1 MPERGSV
8 ELHPMIALR
17 KIGKVRLAG
26 YHRSNEAMQRTR
38 EQAGHFCK
46 AFSASR

>member
-8 ELHPMIALR
+8 ELHPMIALK
-17 KIGKVRLAG
+17 KIGKVLPDDD
-26 YHRSNEAMQRTR
+26 HRSNEAMQRTR

>member
-1 MPERGSV
+1 V
-8 ELHPMIALR
+8 ALHPMIAPR
-17 KIGKVRLAG
+17 KIRRVLSAG
-26 YHRSNEAMQRTR
+26 DQRSNEAMQRTR